1 MMETSIS
8 PSPVAFSAS
17 NTPPNAMP
25 DFSHANTNEVHNSG
39 NLSSFPGHEPSYD
52 RTELVPEYLRSA
64 LEKLPDISQPHDSDH
79 LPMRETS
86 DCKNAK
92 LAGQARARP
101 SSITSSA
108 QSVEAP
114 SPNNNHRHQPSAETR
129 RPAAESTPGPA
140 LYHSRSPRSIGK
152 DFRPTTGPIPTSF
165 PQGNTSAHR
174 NDASLNHPKPATSNF
189 KHWEPPSVS
198 SATPSPPRSFETDD
212 STPIP
217 SQAEKRPRQDEPIS
231 ETEGKRKKTNTRE
244 RTPKKTKNEFQPN
257 PTILGWAA
265 EDGKGEKDK
274 FRAFYAPARR

>member
-1 MMETSIS
+1 
-8 PSPVAFSAS
+8 
-17 NTPPNAMP
+17 
-25 DFSHANTNEVHNSG
+25 
-39 NLSSFPGHEPSYD
+39 
-52 RTELVPEYLRSA
+52 
-64 LEKLPDISQPHDSDH
+64 
-79 LPMRETS
+79 MRETS
-86 DCKNAK
+86 SSKNIR

-108 QSVEAP
+108 HSVEAP

-189 KHWEPPSVS
+189 KHWAPPSVS

-212 STPIP
+212 STPLP
-217 SQAEKRPRQDEPIS
+217 SQAEKRPRQDEPIP
-231 ETEGKRKKTNTRE
+231 ETEGKRKKTNARE
-244 RTPKKTKNEFQPN
+244 RTPKKIRDEFQPN
-257 PTILGWAA
+257 PTIIAWAV

-274 FRAFYAPARR
+274 FRAFYAPSRSEGYPNNTQHHTLEAIGYAALSMRRWIEGIAMERVEGPGAIIIRKIVATTTATCGSFETMVSFS